1 MSAKNSSSVALPN
14 KSYFTC
20 TYYIAQKGTNKYFAD
35 FGSPCLPDFD
45 FEYQHFPPLLVSSSI
60 LLSSPKNHSFLLLPR
75 LTLPLPSAA
84 KKVVSLFLRNED
96 FCFRRPYLA
105 FPPPPSF
112 PIFNFSH
119 PVSKIHPRSFS
130 SSSSSAGFHRSEERR
145 EDFLP
150 SPFFARLVP
159 RKNDVK
165 DNRGIRTLTPM
176 RKFSISHKN
185 RYRSTMQRL
194 CFAFFCICLCIVCMS
209 HNIWSQTRRTKRRK
223 EFLADF
229 GSSIHPRR
237 PLRHPTHPPPPPPPN
252 NQPFRCHSHILFK
265 SFHFP
270 SIPTEE
276 NSSFVNY
283 HHAPSSTTFPFLF
296 PPLPIT
302 PPTFS
307 SFSLDVR
314 DLTPK

>member
-1 MSAKNSSSVALPN
+1 MLILAHPVYPISTLNINNSPLSWYHHPSFSPRQKKTIPSSSSHASPSLFPQQRKRSLASSSEMRISAFDVPISPFPLPLLSRFLISPIQFR
-14 KSYFTC
+14 KSTH
-20 TYYIAQKGTNKYFAD
+20 A
-35 FGSPCLPDFD
+35 PPP
-45 FEYQHFPPLLVSSSI
+45 PPL
-60 LLSSPKNHSFLLLPR
+60 PPPPPHSLAFIDPR
-75 LTLPLPSAA
+75 
-84 KKVVSLFLRNED
+84 KGEKIF
-96 FCFRRPYLA
+96 
-105 FPPPPSF
+105 FPPPF
-112 PIFNFSH
+112 LQDWCQEKMT
-119 PVSKIHPRSFS
+119 SKT
-130 SSSSSAGFHRSEERR
+130 
-145 EDFLP
+145 
-150 SPFFARLVP
+150 
-159 RKNDVK
+159 
-165 DNRGIRTLTPM
+165 NRGIRTLTPM

-270 SIPTEE
+270 SIPTGE

-283 HHAPSSTTFPFLF
+283 HHAPSTTFPFLF
-296 PPLPIT
+296 PLLPIT

-307 SFSLDVR
+307 SFFLDVR